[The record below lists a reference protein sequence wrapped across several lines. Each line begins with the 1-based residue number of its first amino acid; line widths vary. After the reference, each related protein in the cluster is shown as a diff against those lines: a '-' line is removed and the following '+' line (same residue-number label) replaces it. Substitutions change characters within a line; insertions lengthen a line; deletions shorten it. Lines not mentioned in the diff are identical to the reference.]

1 MLPASIMIHCNLS
14 FMHKKLAPFILI
26 LMILGIYQYSWSQ
39 TNFKVQIG
47 EIDSLYSNVLQESR
61 EIYIQLPESFNPESD
76 VKYPVAYILDGDVM
90 LNALHTV
97 HSYYNGGFIPEMI
110 LVGISNAENRT
121 RDLTTSELYERRGQ
135 AYNQENGGAEKFA
148 QFIESELI
156 PFIEDKYPV
165 TNYRTLIGHSYGG
178 LFTVNMLLNHT
189 DIFENYLAID
199 PSMDW
204 DEQKLLQ
211 ESKEI
216 LSQNSFVGKSLF
228 VSLGGQ
234 LHMAD
239 TDITIDNVMK
249 DTTEFTLFARSNIE
263 LSKIVEANKENDL
276 DFYWKFY
283 PNDLH
288 GTIPLPSIM
297 DGLIDIFSWYQME
310 DINKFNDPE
319 TPKEVLYDIIKRR
332 EVKLK
337 KHFGYAVA
345 PYPNFLLNMSGYM
358 SMDMGNPDKA
368 LMYFQLNTEYYPED
382 ANAYDS
388 LADYYEAQ
396 NDTENALKNVIK
408 AYELSGSDYHKKR
421 MEELKAR

>member
-1 MLPASIMIHCNLS
+1 MRKNLPS
-14 FMHKKLAPFILI
+14 FILM

-39 TNFKVQIG
+39 SNFKVQIG
-47 EIDSLYSNVLQESR
+47 KIDSLYSNILQESR
-61 EIYIQLPESFNPESD
+61 EIYIQLPESFNPDSD
-76 VKYPVAYILDGDVM
+76 TKYPVTYILDGDVM

-97 HSYYNGGFIPEMI
+97 HSYYSGGFMPEMI
-110 LVGISNAENRT
+110 LVGISNGEHRA
-121 RDLTTSELYERRGQ
+121 RDLTTSELSERRGQ
-135 AYNQENGGAEKFA
+135 AYNQENGEAEKFT

-156 PFIEDKYPV
+156 PFVEDKYPV

-178 LFTVNMLLNHT
+178 LFTVNMLLKHT
-189 DIFENYLAID
+189 DVFENYLAID

-204 DEQKLLQ
+204 DKQKLLK

-216 LSQNSFVGKSLF
+216 LSQKSFNGKSLF
-228 VSLGGQ
+228 ISLGGQ

-239 TDITIDNVMK
+239 TDITLDNVMK
-249 DTTEFTLFARSNIE
+249 DTTEFTLFARSIIKF
-263 LSKIVEANKENDL
+263 SKMIEANKENKL
-276 DFYWKFY
+276 SFHWKFY

-345 PYPNFLLNMSGYM
+345 PYPDFLFNMIGYM
-358 SMDMGNPDKA
+358 SMEVGNPEKA
-368 LMYFQLNTEYYPED
+368 LMYFKLNTEYYPED

>member
-1 MLPASIMIHCNLS
+1 MIKNLLLSIILTTLLFSQHSQAQSDYLIHVG
-14 FMHKKLAPFILI
+14 MK
-26 LMILGIYQYSWSQ
+26 
-39 TNFKVQIG
+39 
-47 EIDSLYSNVLQESR
+47 DSLNSTVLGESR
-61 EIYIQLPESFNPESD
+61 EFYVDFPDSYVEGSD
-76 VKYPVAYILDGDVM
+76 TKYPVVYILDGDVM

-97 HSYYNGGFIPEMI
+97 HSYYSGGFMPEMI
-110 LVGISNAENRT
+110 LIGISNADNRV
-121 RDLTTSELYERRGQ
+121 RDLTTSELSERRGQ
-135 AYNQENGGAEKFA
+135 AYNQENGGAEKFTD
-148 QFIESELI
+148 FIQSELI
-156 PFIEDKYPV
+156 PFVEDKYPV

-178 LFTVNMLLNHT
+178 LFTVNMLLKHT
-189 DIFENYLAID
+189 DAFENYLAID

-204 DEQKLLQ
+204 DQQKLLQ

-216 LSQNSFVGKSLF
+216 LSQNRFLGKSLF

-249 DTTEFTLFARSNIE
+249 DTTEFTLFARSIIE
-263 LSKIVEANKENDL
+263 LSKIAEAHKENGL
-276 DFYWKFY
+276 NFYWKFY

-297 DGLIDIFSWYQME
+297 DGLLQIFTWFQME

-319 TPKEVLYDIIKRR
+319 TPKEVLYEIIKRR
-332 EVKLK
+332 EAKLK
-337 KHFGYAVA
+337 SHFGYAVA
-345 PYPNFLLNMSGYM
+345 PYPNFLFNMSGYM
-358 SMDMGNPDKA
+358 SMDMGKPEKA
-368 LMYFQLNTEYYPED
+368 LMYFQLNTEYFPND

-396 NDTENALKNVIK
+396 KDTENALKNVTK

-421 MEELKAR
+421 IDELKAK

>member
-1 MLPASIMIHCNLS
+1 MNNKLLLSTIIAFIFINHKSQAQSDYLVHFGQKDTIYSEVLSETREFYVVLP
-14 FMHKKLAPFILI
+14 
-26 LMILGIYQYSWSQ
+26 
-39 TNFKVQIG
+39 
-47 EIDSLYSNVLQESR
+47 DSYVEG
-61 EIYIQLPESFNPESD
+61 SD
-76 VKYPVAYILDGDVM
+76 AHYPVVYLLDGDVM
-90 LNALHTV
+90 LNALNTV
-97 HSYYNGGFIPEMI
+97 HSFYSGGFMPDMI
-110 LVGISNAENRT
+110 LIGISNAENRT
-121 RDLTTSELYERRGQ
+121 RDLTTSELSERRGQ
-135 AYNQENGGAEKFA
+135 PFDQENGAADNFTS
-148 QFIESELI
+148 FIASELI
-156 PFIEDKYPV
+156 PFVEKNYPV

-178 LFTVNMLLNHT
+178 LFTVNMLLKHT
-189 DIFENYLAID
+189 ELFENYLAID

-204 DEQKLLQ
+204 DEQKLLK

-216 LSQNSFVGKSLF
+216 LSQNSFAGKSLF

-249 DTTEFTLFARSNIE
+249 DTTEFTLFARSIIE
-263 LSKIVEANKENDL
+263 MSEIMKANKENEL
-276 DFYWKFY
+276 NFQWKFY

-345 PYPNFLLNMSGYM
+345 PYPSFLFNMIGYR
-358 SMDMGNPDKA
+358 SMDMGNFEKA
-368 LMYFQLNTEYYPED
+368 FMYFQLNTEYFPND
-382 ANAYDS
+382 ANVYDS
-388 LADYYEAQ
+388 LADYYESQ
-396 NDTENALKNVIK
+396 NDKENAIKNVAK

-421 MEELKAR
+421 LDELNGK

>member
-1 MLPASIMIHCNLS
+1 MT
-14 FMHKKLAPFILI
+14 F
-26 LMILGIYQYSWSQ
+26 QYSWSQ
-39 TNFKVQIG
+39 SNFKVQIG
-47 EIDSLYSNVLQESR
+47 QIDSLYSNVLQESR
-61 EIYIQLPESFNPESD
+61 EIYIQLPESFDSESD
-76 VKYPVAYILDGDVM
+76 TKYPVVYILDGDVM

-97 HSYYNGGFIPEMI
+97 HSYYNGGFMPEMI
-110 LVGISNAENRT
+110 LIGISNSENRT
-121 RDLTTSELYERRGQ
+121 RDLTTSELSERRGQ
-135 AYNQENGGAEKFA
+135 AYHQENGAAEKFA
-148 QFIESELI
+148 LFIQSELI
-156 PFIEDKYPV
+156 PFIENQYPV

-178 LFTVNMLLNHT
+178 LFTVNMLLKHT
-189 DIFENYLAID
+189 DVFENYLAID

-249 DTTEFTLFARSNIE
+249 DTTELTLFSRSNIE
-263 LSKIVEANKENDL
+263 LSEIAKANKDNGL
-276 DFYWKFY
+276 NFYWKFY

-332 EVKLK
+332 EAKLK
-337 KHFGYAVA
+337 SHFGYAVA
-345 PYPNFLLNMSGYM
+345 PYPNFLFNMSGYM
-358 SMDMGNPDKA
+358 SMDMGKPEKA
-368 LMYFQLNTEYYPED
+368 LMYFQLNTEYFPND

-396 NDTENALKNVIK
+396 NDNENALKNVTK

-421 MEELKAR
+421 MEELKAK

>member
-1 MLPASIMIHCNLS
+1 MIKNLLLS
-14 FMHKKLAPFILI
+14 TILI
-26 LMILGIYQYSWSQ
+26 ILCFSQ
-39 TNFKVQIG
+39 KSQAQSDYLINIGQKDSVQSVI
-47 EIDSLYSNVLQESR
+47 LAESR
-61 EIYIQLPESFNPESD
+61 EFYVDLPDSYVEGSD
-76 VKYPVAYILDGDVM
+76 TKYPVVYILDGDVM

-97 HSYYNGGFIPEMI
+97 HSFYNGGFMPEMI
-110 LVGISNAENRT
+110 LVGISNADNRT
-121 RDLTTSELYERRGQ
+121 RDLTTSELSERRGQ
-135 AYNQENGGAEKFA
+135 AYDQENGGAEKFTN
-148 QFIESELI
+148 FIETELI
-156 PFIEDKYPV
+156 PYIENKYPV
-165 TNYRTLIGHSYGG
+165 TSYRTLIGHSYGG
-178 LFTVNMLLNHT
+178 LFTVNMLLKHT
-189 DIFENYLAID
+189 ELFENYLAID

-211 ESKEI
+211 ESKDI
-216 LSQNSFVGKSLF
+216 LSQNSFAGKSLF

-249 DTTEFTLFARSNIE
+249 DTTEFTLFARSIIE
-263 LSKIVEANKENDL
+263 LSKIAETHKENGL
-276 DFYWKFY
+276 NFYWEFY

-297 DGLIDIFSWYQME
+297 DGLIQIFTWFQME

-319 TPKEVLYDIIKRR
+319 TPKEVLYEIIKRR

-337 KHFGYAVA
+337 SRFGYAVA

-358 SMDMGNPDKA
+358 SMDMGKPEKA
-368 LMYFQLNTEYYPED
+368 LMYFQLNSEYFPND

-396 NDTENALKNVIK
+396 NDNENALKNVTK
-408 AYELSGSDYHKKR
+408 AYDLSGSDYHKKR
-421 MEELKAR
+421 MEELKAK